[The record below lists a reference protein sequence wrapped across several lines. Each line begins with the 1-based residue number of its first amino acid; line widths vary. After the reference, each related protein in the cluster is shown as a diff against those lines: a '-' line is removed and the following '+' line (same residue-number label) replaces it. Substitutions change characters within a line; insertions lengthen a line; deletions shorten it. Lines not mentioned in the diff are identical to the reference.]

1 MLHIETGKENKILRT
16 ISQPIEK
23 EDIKKY
29 LKLGKEMLKYIKN
42 PDNAWVGL
50 AAPQVWINK
59 RLIVV
64 SLIKDREDENFPT
77 IIMINPEILEYSEE
91 KELDK
96 EGCLSVPQERWLV
109 KRWKEI
115 KLQYIDE
122 KGLLKKLVL
131 KWLSARV
138 VQHEVDHLDGILF
151 TDKLESKYERF
162 F

>member
-1 MLHIETGKENKILRT
+1 MLHIETGKENKILRA

-64 SLIKDREDENFPT
+64 SLIKDWEDENFPT

-122 KGLLKKLVL
+122 KGIVKKLVL

>member
-1 MLHIETGKENKILRT
+1 
-16 ISQPIEK
+16 
-23 EDIKKY
+23 
-29 LKLGKEMLKYIKN
+29 MLKYIKN

-50 AAPQVWINK
+50 AAPQVWVNK
-59 RLIVV
+59 RIIVV
-64 SLIKDREDENFPT
+64 SLIKDREDENFST
-77 IIMINPEILEYSEE
+77 IIMINPEILEHSEE

-122 KGLLKKLVL
+122 KWQQKKLVL
-131 KWLSARV
+131 KGLSARV
-138 VQHEVDHLDGILF
+138 VQHEIDHLDGILF

>member
-1 MLHIETGKENKILRT
+1 MLHIETGKENKILRA

-64 SLIKDREDENFPT
+64 SLIKDWEDENFPT

>member
-1 MLHIETGKENKILRT
+1 MLHIETGKENKILRA

-50 AAPQVWINK
+50 SAPQVWINK